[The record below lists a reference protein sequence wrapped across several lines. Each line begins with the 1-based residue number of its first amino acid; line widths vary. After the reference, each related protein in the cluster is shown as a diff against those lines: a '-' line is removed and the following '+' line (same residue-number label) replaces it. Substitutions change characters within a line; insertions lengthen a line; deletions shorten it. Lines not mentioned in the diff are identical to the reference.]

1 MDYTIESE
9 IKVQIIIRE
18 IQKEEDEGDS
28 SAISNNNLAPNS
40 NQSQI
45 KEDINE
51 VNFEYKQYKVT

>member
-28 SAISNNNLAPNS
+28 SVISNNNLAPNN

-45 KEDINE
+45 KEDENEIN
-51 VNFEYKQYKVT
+51 FKHKQYKFT